1 MAPQAGIPE
10 GLGAVIVNGL
20 GLMPEGEALSR
31 ALEAKTWLDSALTT
45 VSAGTTALSALSNPL
60 HALFSGAANWAL
72 NNFKPLNVWMNNL
85 TGDPEH
91 VRQVAAGWREIGER
105 LQADAASLNQS
116 VTTDMAETEGLAV
129 SAYADMQRDTAAHIA
144 VLGGYAKALAFLLE
158 EASTVVQKVRELVC
172 KAISDVAAQA
182 GQSAILTG
190 CTLGLGTPI
199 AIKQA
204 ADKVAEWAKKLS
216 NIVNAVPRMAQ
227 AIQKTSQKGA
237 AWLKKLDSGLKKR
250 TASKGSA
257 HVVSK
262 TSTKKTTKNPSKKPN
277 TSTPKTKAPP
287 KTNTTPKGGKT
298 PKIGKNFNPGSG
310 PVVFKPRKNVKSHEH
325 QEYRDYVDGC
335 NRALKKKELS
345 QTGRVSTKGKLR
357 DDASNAA
364 RKERLDNPELYKGK
378 VAGHVPDSTWTNNP
392 EPPEWHP
399 QNRKVNSSLGGQ
411 SKRYPIG
418 FKPTSFHYDAG
429 DGTGP
434 YPPLPS
440 NGTSISPKDTP
451 LPQPLEDLSTP
462 TN

>member
-10 GLGAVIVNGL
+10 GLGAAIVNGL

-227 AIQKTSQKGA
+227 AIQNTSQKGA
-237 AWLKKLDSGLKKR
+237 VWLNKLDSGLKKR
-250 TASKGSA
+250 TAGKGSA

-262 TSTKKTTKNPSKKPN
+262 TSTKKTTKARSKEATKTNVKKGPN
-277 TSTPKTKAPP
+277 KTKKPP
-287 KTNTTPKGGKT
+287 KTNNKQDKKSNKDEKKKFNLNLWLKSNVRIKIIKGLPRNVLSRRYHKLPKGFRPIVVREDHSRTENRGGK
-298 PKIGKNFNPGSG
+298 PGS
-310 PVVFKPRKNVKSHEH
+310 RKGLKVTPAGKDETH
-325 QEYRDYVDGC
+325 QR
-335 NRALKKKELS
+335 
-345 QTGRVSTKGKLR
+345 
-357 DDASNAA
+357 NAA
-364 RKERLDNPELYKGK
+364 SHKDGLAHCSKCGIIVSAPFQHVTGYNPPPHE
-378 VAGHVPDSTWTNNP
+378 AHADHIVP
-392 EPPEWHP
+392 
-399 QNRKVNSSLGGQ
+399 R
-411 SKRYPIG
+411 SKNG
-418 FKPTSFHYDAG
+418 SG
-429 DGTGP
+429 D
-434 YPPLPS
+434 PS
-440 NGTSISPKDTP
+440 NTQTLCRSCNLTKK
-451 LPQPLEDLSTP
+451 
-462 TN
+462 NK

>member
-1 MAPQAGIPE
+1 MAPQAGIPGE
-10 GLGAVIVNGL
+10 LGAAVITRL

-45 VSAGTTALSALSNPL
+45 VSAGTTALSVLSNPL
-60 HALFSGAANWAL
+60 HALFSGAANWAMEHIE
-72 NNFKPLNVWMNNL
+72 PLKDWMNKL
-85 TGDPEH
+85 TGEPEH
-91 VRQVAAGWREIGER
+91 VRQAAAGWRGIGER

-237 AWLKKLDSGLKKR
+237 VWLNKLDSGLKKR
-250 TASKGSA
+250 TAGKGSA

-262 TSTKKTTKNPSKKPN
+262 TSTKKRTKAPSKKPN

-287 KTNTTPKGGKT
+287 KTNTTPKGGNGDVMS
-298 PKIGKNFNPGSG
+298 PDYHGLPEGYEPIRAPESYRRQPGRGGAPGS
-310 PVVFKPRKNVKSHEH
+310 
-325 QEYRDYVDGC
+325 
-335 NRALKKKELS
+335 RAGEKF
-345 QTGRVSTKGKLR
+345 TPAGKDEVR
-357 DDASNAA
+357 MENAA
-364 RKERLDNPELYKGK
+364 SHKDRLARCDNCDIIVSKPYQSKTGVTPPDHQAE
-378 VAGHVPDSTWTNNP
+378 VDHVIP
-392 EPPEWHP
+392 
-399 QNRKVNSSLGGQ
+399 RSLGG
-411 SKRYPIG
+411 S
-418 FKPTSFHYDAG
+418 G
-429 DGTGP
+429 D
-434 YPPLPS
+434 PS
-440 NGTSISPKDTP
+440 NGACLCRACNQRKSNKY
-451 LPQPLEDLSTP
+451 
-462 TN
+462 